1 MATWLT
7 YLVSLCMAGA
17 TAFAFSSSTIFLN
30 IMSSLT
36 AVMTNIVL
44 FLFIP
49 ISFVTL
55 TAGVASLKKDH
66 IGGKT
71 VRINIM
77 WALVTSLILTAL
89 GVLFVD
95 KMELSLP
102 VTASTGG
109 DYVELFTSFSESLD
123 PLGTLSIVN
132 SVFPVIVILSL
143 VFGAALTPSSD
154 VIRPAYAVM
163 NSFSEVM
170 YRIERTITYFGS
182 LYVYIASTSFFIALW
197 QEKTAFVSPTFF
209 IYLLSAMA
217 ALVLVVLPLL
227 FGIFTGFRKNP
238 YAVIGKGLS
247 SLIFAFT
254 SGNIYASAV
263 QSAAINRN
271 SLGVQKRI
279 VSTTLPFGIFITRG
293 GTCFVSTVTVLSL
306 LKALNAQ
313 VTLEAAVTIAIATF
327 ILSFASFMSASCE
340 VAFVSILV
348 LKTLNINVYGAEA
361 MLISILPFLNGAAV
375 LIDTLLINMASSIVA
390 KRTKTDITVPVRDAI

>member
-7 YLVSLCMAGA
+7 YLASLCMAGA
-17 TAFAFSSSTIFLN
+17 TAFAFSSSTVFLN
-30 IMSSLT
+30 ILSSLT
-36 AVMTNIVL
+36 AILTNIAL

-49 ISFVTL
+49 VSFVTL
-55 TAGVASLKKDH
+55 TAGIASLKKDR

-71 VRINIM
+71 VRINIL
-77 WALVTSLILTAL
+77 WALVTSVILTVL
-89 GVLFVD
+89 GVVFVNEFD
-95 KMELSLP
+95 LSLP

-109 DYVELFTSFSESLD
+109 NYVELFSSYTEKLD
-123 PLGTLSIVN
+123 PLGTLETLSSFFPIIVL
-132 SVFPVIVILSL
+132 LSL
-143 VFGAALTPSSD
+143 VFGSALTPSSD
-154 VIRPAYAVM
+154 VIRPAYAVV
-163 NSFSEVM
+163 NSLSEVM

-197 QEKTAFVSPTFF
+197 QEKTAFVAPSFF

-238 YAVIGKGLS
+238 YAFVGKGLS
-247 SLIFAFT
+247 SLIFAFM
-254 SGNIYASAV
+254 SGNIYASAM
-263 QSAAINRN
+263 QSAAIDRN

-293 GTCFVSTVTVLSL
+293 GTCFVSTVTILSL

-313 VTLEAAVTIAIATF
+313 VTIEAAAVIAFTTF
-327 ILSFASFMSASCE
+327 ILSFASFMSASSE
-340 VAFVSILV
+340 VAFISILV

-375 LIDTLLINMASSIVA
+375 LMDTLLINMASLIVA